1 MSHGLTNPVPDM
13 DALRSVRSR
22 RSARLGLAAF
32 ALILIL
38 ATIAIPL
45 LGFASEGR
53 TDGTVVVEP
62 NEIVDDDLY
71 AAAGE
76 FSLDGSALG
85 DVFAAAGTIDIPG
98 SVGGSL
104 NVTGG
109 SISIDGNVGGSVR
122 VFGGDTV
129 VSGEITGDLMVFGGA
144 VLIGDSATVDGD
156 LLVYGGQV
164 DVQGT
169 IGGDVD
175 GTVGLM
181 TIDGTVGGDVDLDV
195 QTLTVTS
202 QAAIN
207 GSLDYV
213 SRQDA
218 NIAQDADI
226 SGAVEH
232 VELSPW
238 GTGDGLRAQLFSPL
252 IRTLWLL
259 AAGVVMIALAPRLA
273 AAVGG
278 NVRRP
283 WIPAI
288 VGLVSMV
295 LLPTIAILL
304 MVSVIG
310 IPVGVILL
318 ALFLISLYLSQVV
331 VGQRIGTLL
340 LPRSW
345 NDGSRGFLLLSM
357 TFGVIL
363 ISAFRFVPL
372 PFVSTAVNLLVA
384 IIGLGA
390 MVLLVRQL
398 RPGYIVHQ
406 R

>member
-1 MSHGLTNPVPDM
+1 MSPVD
-13 DALRSVRSR
+13 DSVADGFAVRPQGH
-22 RSARLGLAAF
+22 RLGLAAL

-38 ATIAIPL
+38 ATLTLPT

-53 TDGTVVVEP
+53 TDGTVIIEQ
-62 NEIVDDDLY
+62 NEIIDDDLY
-71 AAAGE
+71 VAAGE
-76 FSLDGSALG
+76 FTLEGTVNG
-85 DVFAAAGTIDIPG
+85 DVFVAAGTVDIPG
-98 SVGGSL
+98 NVGGSL

-109 SISIDGNVGGSVR
+109 SITIDGNVEGSVR
-122 VFGGDTV
+122 VFGGDTI
-129 VSGEITGDLMVFGGA
+129 VSGAISGDLVVFGGSM
-144 VLIGDSATVDGD
+144 LIGETASIDGD

-164 DVQGT
+164 DLLGT
-169 IGGDVD
+169 TGGDVNGSVSLMSIE
-175 GTVGLM
+175 GTVA
-181 TIDGTVGGDVDLDV
+181 GDVDLDV
-195 QTLTVTS
+195 QMLTVTS
-202 QAAIN
+202 QAQID

-213 SRQDA
+213 SRQEA
-218 NIAQDADI
+218 TIRQGADI
-226 SGAVEH
+226 GGDVNR

-259 AAGVVMIALAPRLA
+259 AAGVVMIALAPRFA
-273 AAVGG
+273 AAVSG

-283 WIPAI
+283 WIPAL
-288 VGLVSMV
+288 VGVVSMAA
-295 LLPTIAILL
+295 LPALAILL
-304 MVSVIG
+304 TVSVIG

-331 VGQRIGTLL
+331 VGQRLGTLI
-340 LPRSW
+340 LPRGW

-357 TFGVIL
+357 TLGVIL

-372 PFVSTAVNLLVA
+372 PFVSTVVNLLVA

-398 RPGYIVHQ
+398 RPGYVFHQ